1 MGLIRKMYLSCKVSP
16 LNKEREKLEVPRK
29 IRQKDLRPGHIEGEG
44 CAAMHVA
51 VLKLWGNITNTGQAK
66 LK

>member
-1 MGLIRKMYLSCKVSP
+1 MYTSCKVSP

-29 IRQKDLRPGHIEGEG
+29 IRQIDLWPGHIQGEG
-44 CAAMHVA
+44 CAARHVA
-51 VLKLWGNITNTGQAK
+51 IVKLWGNITNTGQVK

>member
-1 MGLIRKMYLSCKVSP
+1 M
-16 LNKEREKLEVPRK
+16 LEVPRK
-29 IRQKDLRPGHIEGEG
+29 IRQKDLRPGHLEGKG
-44 CAAMHVA
+44 CAAMPIA

>member
-1 MGLIRKMYLSCKVSP
+1 MYTSYKVSP
-16 LNKEREKLEVPRK
+16 LNKEREMLEVPRK
-29 IRQKDLRPGHIEGEG
+29 IRQKDLRPGHLEGKG
-44 CAAMHVA
+44 CAAMPIA

>member
-1 MGLIRKMYLSCKVSP
+1 MYTSCKESP
-16 LNKEREKLEVPRK
+16 LYKEREKLEVLRK
-29 IRQKDLRPGHIEGEG
+29 IGQKDLWPGHIEGEG
-44 CAAMHVA
+44 CAAMLVA